1 MFVGCNLFVG
11 VRVIDVWGRGN
22 VFFCEIVGAVV
33 DKIVYKIVVC
43 GVCGGVCVIRRSA
56 VVDKIVYKIVVC
68 RVVFNIYRVIDSD
81 IVDGIVV
88 GVWFL
93 VESCDRHRDD
103 SGASHDASGDEID
116 DVPREVYGEDESAGA
131 SE

>member
-1 MFVGCNLFVG
+1 MFASCNLFVG
-11 VRVIDVWGRGN
+11 VRAVDNWCVCN
-22 VFFCEIVGAVV
+22 AFFCGIVGDVV
-33 DKIVYKIVVC
+33 DKIVYKIV
-43 GVCGGVCVIRRSA
+43 VCGGVCVIRRSA

-68 RVVFNIYRVIDSD
+68 RVVFNIYRVIDSN